1 MESLEMVG
9 LLLLALILGT
19 TIMGMWDARKK
30 IDYWK
35 NESNAWRKQVDD
47 ERTR

>member
-19 TIMGMWDARKK
+19 AIMGMWDARKK

-35 NESNAWRKQVDD
+35 NESNEWRKQVDD